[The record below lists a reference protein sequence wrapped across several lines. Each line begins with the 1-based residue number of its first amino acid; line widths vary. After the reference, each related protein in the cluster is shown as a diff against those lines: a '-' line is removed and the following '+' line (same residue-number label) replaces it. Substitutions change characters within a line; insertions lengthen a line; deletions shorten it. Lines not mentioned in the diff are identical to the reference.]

1 MKTFFTTA
9 RLTGLFYFGLAV
21 TGVLAFLFAREKL
34 YVPED
39 AVKTALNFATQE
51 GLARFGI
58 ASELALVLFQA
69 LTAIWFFKL
78 FRKTHLFAAVSIAV
92 FGAIN
97 TILILIT
104 NAFWLS
110 AVTLASGITTPSPEQ
125 ATTIMTLFEM
135 HEAIWVVGKLF
146 FGLWLIPMGYGVF
159 SLKMSQVLGWILIA
173 GGIGYIVSAFLSIL
187 TPDMSPAIVEN
198 ITVPATIGEFWIIG
212 YLLFKKVKA

>member
-1 MKTFFTTA
+1 MKNFFSTA

-39 AVKTALNFATQE
+39 AVKTAVNFASQE
-51 GLARFGI
+51 GLARFGV
-58 ASELALVLFQA
+58 ASELALVLFQV

-92 FGAIN
+92 FGSIN
-97 TILILIT
+97 TILIVIA

-110 AVTLASGITTPSPEQ
+110 AVSFASGIMTPSSEQ

-135 HEAIWVVGKLF
+135 HEAVWVVGKLF

-159 SLKMSQVLGWILIA
+159 SLRMPKVLGWILIA
-173 GGIGYIVSAFLSIL
+173 GGVGYMISAFLSIL
-187 TPDMSPAIVEN
+187 TPEMSSNIVET

-212 YLLFKKVKA
+212 YLLFKKVKT